1 MGSVRNISNKRTIVD
16 IPKNL
21 VLSLKDK
28 YNVKNFIE
36 TGTYQ
41 GQTSLWASNH
51 FEKVLTIEA
60 SKKMYDTCLKI
71 FQNNK
76 KDNVYLYHGTSNEI
90 LSKDNLE
97 IDYKHHSTIFW
108 LDSYWTG
115 QGSFG
120 DHLIHPLLEEIRL
133 ITQST
138 SEHFIFIDDLS
149 LFSHLCKFDC
159 IDEWPLIGDIFWQ
172 FTTSLVRYNFCILG
186 DCLFAFPDKR
196 DVKILLNSFRE
207 DIYMNYL

>member
-76 KDNVYLYHGTSNEI
+76 KDNVYLYMVHRM
-90 LSKDNLE
+90 K
-97 IDYKHHSTIFW
+97 Y
-108 LDSYWTG
+108 
-115 QGSFG
+115 
-120 DHLIHPLLEEIRL
+120 
-133 ITQST
+133 
-138 SEHFIFIDDLS
+138 
-149 LFSHLCKFDC
+149 
-159 IDEWPLIGDIFWQ
+159 
-172 FTTSLVRYNFCILG
+172 
-186 DCLFAFPDKR
+186 
-196 DVKILLNSFRE
+196 
-207 DIYMNYL
+207 